1 MLRGFGLR
9 GSQRFSVGATRFLK
23 LVALVAGA
31 AAFEGALDGAF
42 RHRQRIGAELD
53 ALVAL
58 DGAVETPA
66 LRCLYACLFCSG
78 GMCVYPIGQRAGGR
92 CVGAA
97 ARVTLDGLASKR
109 RGGGWRSME
118 TLHCPMGNSL
128 IAFHHLNEY

>member
-58 DGAVETPA
+58 DGAVRDARAALPVRVPFPA
-66 LRCLYACLFCSG
+66 RAECACIPSGSGQGVAAWAPRRGLRWMAWLQS
-78 GMCVYPIGQRAGGR
+78 
-92 CVGAA
+92 AA
-97 ARVTLDGLASKR
+97 AV
-109 RGGGWRSME
+109 GGVLWR
-118 TLHCPMGNSL
+118 HY
-128 IAFHHLNEY
+128 IAPWVIL